1 MYGVACYFMLDGN
14 HATLSAIKSR
24 WTYCGDANVNRQE
37 SKPSLRSESDA
48 VQDERKNKNAFKLP
62 HQVNDE

>member
-1 MYGVACYFMLDGN
+1 MLDVN
-14 HATLSAIKSR
+14 HATLLAIKYR
-24 WTYCGDANVNRQE
+24 WTYCGDVNADRQE

-62 HQVNDE
+62 Q